1 MPILWE
7 EMENKMVILLAV
19 IVAFGL
25 LMPQAFSILVLC
37 VIIGT
42 FLLFN

>member
-1 MPILWE
+1 
-7 EMENKMVILLAV
+7 MVILLAV

-37 VIIGT
+37 LVIGT
-42 FLLFN
+42 FLLLN